1 MIIIEKLLKI
11 CYFKKQKEE
20 SYMNY
25 NLMMEEEIKKLDGNV
40 KTLLLHACC
49 APCSSA
55 VIENLSNYFKI
66 TILYYNPNITD
77 EIEYQ
82 KRLDEIHSFIS
93 KFKTK
98 YKVDIIDGRYDK
110 NEFFENKNLQKVF
123 TN

>member
-1 MIIIEKLLKI
+1 MKKKL
-11 CYFKKQKEE
+11 KKQKEE

-66 TILYYNPNITD
+66 TILYYNPN
-77 EIEYQ
+77 
-82 KRLDEIHSFIS
+82 LG
-93 KFKTK
+93 
-98 YKVDIIDGRYDK
+98 IIAI
-110 NEFFENKNLQKVF
+110 FP
-123 TN
+123 

>member
-1 MIIIEKLLKI
+1 
-11 CYFKKQKEE
+11 
-20 SYMNY
+20 MNY
-25 NLMMEEEIKKLDGNV
+25 NLLMEEEIEKLNGNV

-77 EIEYQ
+77 EAEYQ

-98 YKVDIIDGRYDK
+98 YKVISVI
-110 NEFFENKNLQKVF
+110 
-123 TN
+123 T